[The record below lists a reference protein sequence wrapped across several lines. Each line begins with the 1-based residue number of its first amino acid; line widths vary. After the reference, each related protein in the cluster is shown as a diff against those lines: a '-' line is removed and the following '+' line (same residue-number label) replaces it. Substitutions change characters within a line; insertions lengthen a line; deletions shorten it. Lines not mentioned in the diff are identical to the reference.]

1 MRNIIHVSI
10 ISYMAPA
17 EIKLVLV
24 KVNVVASQ
32 NPHCLFQLI
41 LDFLTLFTKA
51 IERLIDT
58 VDA

>member
-1 MRNIIHVSI
+1 
-10 ISYMAPA
+10 MAPA

-24 KVNVVASQ
+24 KVNVLAFQ